1 MAVSTP
7 TGNSKGAMRPRANKS
22 AAPNNTAPMRHDKLK
37 VLPCTAFTLARTKC
51 GAAKP
56 TKAIKPVWA
65 TAAAVHKANTANMSH
80 RNDFTGKPK
89 LRAVDSPKAKPS
101 SKGLAATDTSHDA
114 TNTANIKPQAA
125 QLT

>member
-1 MAVSTP
+1 
-7 TGNSKGAMRPRANKS
+7 
-22 AAPNNTAPMRHDKLK
+22 
-37 VLPCTAFTLARTKC
+37 
-51 GAAKP
+51 
-56 TKAIKPVWA
+56 
-65 TAAAVHKANTANMSH
+65 MSH

-89 LRAVDSPKAKPS
+89 LRAVDSPNAKPS